1 MSFLPEKNISVE
13 FRIEK
18 MEKGAP
24 IWGHFQPS
32 DSDKPWFLIVY
43 EWLQDIY
50 TVW

>member
-18 MEKGAP
+18 SEKGAP

-32 DSDKPWFLIVY
+32 DSDKP
-43 EWLQDIY
+43 
-50 TVW
+50 